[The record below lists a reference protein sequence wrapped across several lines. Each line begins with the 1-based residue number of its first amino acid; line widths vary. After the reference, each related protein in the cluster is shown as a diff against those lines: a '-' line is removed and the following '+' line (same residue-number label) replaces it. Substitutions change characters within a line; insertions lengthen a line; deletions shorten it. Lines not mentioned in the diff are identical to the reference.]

1 MKQKAFILLFVILLF
16 LPLIDLLHPG
26 LPLTHDGQDH
36 VARIANFYQSLQEGN
51 FVPRWA
57 ENLNWGYGHPILMF
71 LYPLPSYIAS
81 LFRFLGFSFVA
92 STKWVFGLSFIFS
105 VVTMYFWLRQFLSE
119 KAAIIG
125 SLLYGYAPYH
135 FVDLYVRGAIGELVA
150 FVFPPLVLYFFFKL
164 SYKNSYWY
172 VLGGS
177 LSLAAFI
184 LAHNAVSLMFL
195 PILFGYI
202 VYLYFMTKDKKRFLL
217 STVIIILFGF
227 FLSAF
232 FWLPAFLEGKYT
244 LRDTVTAYEYQD
256 RFVNLSQLFYGPWNY
271 GQTGEFTVQVGL
283 LQWLFILITIP
294 VVVFFYKTKNKL
306 WIPLVGLFIIFFAA
320 LILMTSFTKVIWDK
334 ISLLQKFQFP
344 WRLLFVTMFTSS
356 VIGAILF
363 SAIPKKWQLT
373 SFIISVIFIVLS
385 TTQMWHPRTY
395 LLNPEQ
401 FYTGIYN
408 GTTDTGE
415 SSPIWSIRFMEY
427 RPVAPIEIIHG
438 NGQITLGQRIST
450 KHVYNVSLT
459 QKSQLREN
467 TLYFPGWSILVDGNV
482 VPIEFQDA
490 NNRGLMTFWVEQG
503 THTVTVRF
511 QETKLRLL
519 ADVMSIGSLLL
530 LFLLGILKNRLWR
543 N

>member
-1 MKQKAFILLFVILLF
+1 MKQKILIVLFVFLLF
-16 LPLIDLLHPG
+16 LPLADLLHPG

-51 FVPRWA
+51 LVPRWA

-71 LYPLPSYIAS
+71 LYPLPSYVAS
-81 LFRFLGFSFVA
+81 FFHFFGFSFVD

-105 VVTMYFWLRQFLSE
+105 IVTMYLWLRQFLSE

-125 SLLYGYAPYH
+125 ALLYGYAPYH

-150 FVFPPLVLYFFFKL
+150 FVFPPLILYFIYKL
-164 SYKNSYWY
+164 SQKNSYWY
-172 VLGGS
+172 VLGGA
-177 LSLAAFI
+177 LSLAGFI

-202 VYLYFMTKDKKRFLL
+202 VYLYFMTNDKKRFLF
-217 STVIIILFGF
+217 SAMIIILFGF
-227 FLSAF
+227 LLSAF

-244 LRDTVTAYEYQD
+244 LRDIVTAHEFQD
-256 RFVNLSQLFYGPWNY
+256 RFVSLAQLFYGPWNY

-283 LQWLFILITIP
+283 LQWLFVLIAIP
-294 VVVFFYKTKNKL
+294 AIVFFHKTKNKL
-306 WIPLVGLFIIFFAA
+306 WVPLVGLFIIFFAA
-320 LILMTSFTKVIWDK
+320 LFLMTPFTKVIWDK
-334 ISLLQKFQFP
+334 VSILQKFQFP

-363 SAIPKKWQLT
+363 SAIPKKWQL
-373 SFIISVIFIVLS
+373 SAFIICGGFILVS
-385 TTQMWHPRTY
+385 TTQMWHPRIY
-395 LLNPEQ
+395 LLKPEQ

-415 SSPIWSIRFMEY
+415 SSPIWSIRFMEHK
-427 RPVAPIEIIHG
+427 PLAPLEIIHG
-438 NGQITLGQRIST
+438 QGQITVGQRTST
-450 KHVYNVSLT
+450 KHDYNVSLI

-467 TLYFPGWSILVDGNV
+467 TLYFPGWSVLIDGNV
-482 VPIEFQDA
+482 SPIEFQDA
-490 NNRGLMTFWVEQG
+490 NNRGLMTFWVDQG
-503 THTVTVRF
+503 AHTIVARF

-519 ADVMSIGSLLL
+519 ADVISVGGLCL
-530 LFLLGILKNRLWR
+530 LFLLGILKKRLWQS
-543 N
+543 